1 MKARAIFSLFLFA
14 ASFNAAAITQFKPA
28 VLNAALLFE
37 HDPTTGNVKHSLQ
50 WIRDLN
56 GKLRAMTDVSY
67 DSKGCFTHINM
78 VDKANVR
85 VFHLINKEGELTS
98 FNGQVITGKVNDRC
112 EITELENEVG
122 KYTLSYNV
130 RGLLETIVDKETGE
144 VVERYEYGNS
154 QLPVRI
160 RNYKDKSDKRIFYPT
175 GSAQFADSE
184 IVSKRGESTVRV
196 KQSCSYTADGN
207 ADKCSLISSANDDY
221 RGTILFWV
229 SSHETE
235 YF

>member
-1 MKARAIFSLFLFA
+1 M
-14 ASFNAAAITQFKPA
+14 
-28 VLNAALLFE
+28 
-37 HDPTTGNVKHSLQ
+37 
-50 WIRDLN
+50 
-56 GKLRAMTDVSY
+56 
-67 DSKGCFTHINM
+67 
-78 VDKANVR
+78 
-85 VFHLINKEGELTS
+85 
-98 FNGQVITGKVNDRC
+98 
-112 EITELENEVG
+112 
-122 KYTLSYNV
+122 

-184 IVSKRGESTVRV
+184 IVSKSGESTVRV